1 MKKLQTLTAAC
12 ALAFAGQAF
21 ALSPSTTPDVT
32 LFISG
37 SSALQLVIGQLANGM
52 MQPGTLDVYYD
63 SASNGS
69 NSRAYFGTMK
79 TDSSIPAA
87 LQGKKVLLINRAQGG
102 SIYGVN
108 PVAQATPLSRL
119 DVTTTSCGTAA
130 SGTDATT
137 GAPLWKCSGTVSTV
151 PDGGVSDVEP
161 AMFQGVNL
169 PSGWTAAGASLAN
182 LTVGSTLAA
191 PFAVILTNNLKPY
204 VTNLSKMQ
212 AASLLAA
219 QINGTYQDWGAI
231 NASLAGNPVM
241 ICRRSPGSGTQAS
254 TNNYLLGFPCSK
266 TPLSPASYTNTYTGS
281 STPSGFTVIEN
292 DSSGKLGKCMD
303 YLQNGTPAGQAIDV
317 TNGSLVPAGS
327 PNSIILNPPTG
338 GYYGIGIMGLDYP
351 PTKAGDLY
359 FYPTLDGISITKN
372 NDGQTPDLTNPAN
385 GIYGWVSENGYQ
397 YRNTTVNG
405 IAPPAGAQLAL
416 LQLIQVRA
424 GDPAVFGSTTL
435 PVPGVMG
442 LIENGYTPTG
452 TDANAYPVWK
462 GANFSNSCQ
471 APQLYF

>member
-63 SASNGS
+63 AASNGS

-79 TDSSIPAA
+79 TDASIPAA

-119 DVTTTSCGTAA
+119 DVSASSCGTAA
-130 SGTDATT
+130 TGTDATT

-161 AMFQGVNL
+161 AMFQGINL
-169 PSGWTAAGASLAN
+169 PSGWSAAGASLSN

-191 PFAVILTNNLKPY
+191 PFAIILTNNLKPY
-204 VTNLSKMQ
+204 LPNITKLQ
-212 AASLLAA
+212 AASLLGA
-219 QINGTYQDWGAI
+219 QINGTYQDWGAVS
-231 NASLAGNPVM
+231 ASLAGQPVM

-254 TNNYLLGFPCSK
+254 TNNFLFGFPCSK
-266 TPLSPASYTNTYTGS
+266 TQLSPAAPGDSVPG
-281 STPSGFTVIEN
+281 GFTVIEN

-303 YLQNGTPAGQAIDV
+303 YVQNGTPSGQAIDV
-317 TNGSLVPAGS
+317 TNGSLVPIGT
-327 PNSIILNPPTG
+327 PNSITLPG
-338 GYYGIGIMGLDYP
+338 GQYGIGIMGLDYP

-359 FYPTLDGISITKN
+359 FYPTFDGISITKN
-372 NDGQTPDLTNPAN
+372 NDGVTPDLTNPAN
-385 GIYGWVSENGYQ
+385 GVYSWISENGYQ

-462 GANFSNSCQ
+462 GANFSNSCRS
-471 APQLYF
+471 PQLYF

>member
-52 MQPGTLDVYYD
+52 MQSGTLDVYYD
-63 SASNGS
+63 AGSNGS

-79 TDSSIPAA
+79 TDSSIPTA

-108 PVAQATPLSRL
+108 PVAQATVLSRL
-119 DVTTTSCGTAA
+119 DVTTASCGTAA
-130 SGTDATT
+130 TGTDATT
-137 GAPLWKCSGTVSTV
+137 NAPLWKCSGTVSTV

-161 AMFQGVNL
+161 AMFQGINL
-169 PSGWTAAGASLAN
+169 PSGWSAAGASLSN

-191 PFAVILTNNLKPY
+191 PFAIILTNNLKSYLPNI
-204 VTNLSKMQ
+204 TKLQ
-212 AASLLAA
+212 AASLLGA
-219 QINGTYQDWGAI
+219 QLNGTYQDWGAVS
-231 NASLAGNPVM
+231 ASLAGQPVM

-254 TNNYLLGFPCSK
+254 TNNFLFGFPCSK
-266 TPLSPASYTNTYTGS
+266 TQLNPA
-281 STPSGFTVIEN
+281 TPADSVPGGFTVIES

-303 YLQNGTPAGQAIDV
+303 YVQNGTPAGQAIDLN
-317 TNGSLVPAGS
+317 NGSLVPIGS
-327 PNSIILNPPTG
+327 PNSITLPG
-338 GYYGIGIMGLDYP
+338 GQYGIGIIGLDYP

-359 FYPTLDGISITKN
+359 FYPTFDGTSITKN
-372 NDGQTPDLTNPAN
+372 NDGVTPDLTNPAS
-385 GIYGWVSENGYQ
+385 GVYGWVSENGYQ

-405 IAPPAGAQLAL
+405 IPAPAGAQLAL

-452 TDANAYPVWK
+452 TNANAYPVWK

-471 APQLYF
+471 SPQLYF

>member
-1 MKKLQTLTAAC
+1 MKKLQALSAAC

-21 ALSPSTTPDVT
+21 ALSPTTTPDVT
-32 LFISG
+32 VYISG
-37 SSALQLVIGQLANGM
+37 SSALQMVIGQLANGI
-52 MQPGTLDVYYD
+52 MQSGTLDVYYD
-63 SASNGS
+63 SASGGS
-69 NSRAYFGTMK
+69 NSRGYFGTMK
-79 TDSSIPAA
+79 TTAQDSSIPSS
-87 LQGKKVLLINRAQGG
+87 LSGKKVLIINRSQGG

-108 PVAQATPLSRL
+108 PVAQATALSRL
-119 DVTTTSCGTAA
+119 DVSAA
-130 SGTDATT
+130 GGCNSTGGTDATT
-137 GAPLWKCSGTVSTV
+137 GAPLWTCTGTVSTV

-161 AMFQGVNL
+161 ALFQGINL
-169 PSGWTAAGASLAN
+169 PSGWAAAGASLSN

-191 PFAVILTNNLKPY
+191 PFAVILTNNLKSY
-204 VTNLSKMQ
+204 VTNLSKLQ
-212 AASLLAA
+212 AASLLGA
-219 QINGTYQDWGAI
+219 QLNGTYQDWGAV

-254 TNNYLLGFPCSK
+254 TNNFLFGFPCSK
-266 TPLSPASYTNTYTGS
+266 TQLNPA
-281 STPSGFTVIEN
+281 TPADTVPGGFTVIEN

-303 YLQNGTPAGQAIDV
+303 YVQNGTPAGQAIDV
-317 TNGSLVPAGS
+317 NNGSLVPIGS
-327 PNSIILNPPTG
+327 PNSITLAG
-338 GYYGIGIMGLDYP
+338 GQYGIGIMGLDYP

-359 FYPTLDGISITKN
+359 FYPTFDGISITKN
-372 NDGQTPDLTNPAN
+372 NDGVTPDLTNPAS
-385 GIYGWVSENGYQ
+385 GVYGWVSENGYQ

-424 GDPAVFGSTTL
+424 GDPAVFGNTAL

-442 LIENGYTPTG
+442 LIENGFTPTG

>member
-12 ALAFAGQAF
+12 ALAVAGQAF
-21 ALSPSTTPDVT
+21 ALAPTTTPDVT

-52 MQPGTLDVYYD
+52 MQAGTLDVYYD

-79 TDSSIPAA
+79 TDSSIPTA
-87 LQGKKVLLINRAQGG
+87 LQGKKVLIINRAQGG

-108 PVAQATPLSRL
+108 PVAQATALSHL
-119 DVTTTSCGTAA
+119 DVSASSCGTAA
-130 SGTDATT
+130 TGTDATT
-137 GAPLWKCSGTVSTV
+137 GAPLWTCSGTVSTV

-161 AMFQGVNL
+161 AMFQGINL
-169 PSGWTAAGASLAN
+169 PSGWAAAGASLNN
-182 LTVGSTLAA
+182 LSVHSTLAA
-191 PFAVILTNNLKPY
+191 PFAIILTNNLKPY
-204 VTNLSKMQ
+204 LPNITKMQ
-212 AASLLAA
+212 AASLLGA

-231 NASLAGNPVM
+231 SASLAGNPVM

-254 TNNYLLGFPCSK
+254 TNNFLFGFPCSK
-266 TPLSPASYTNTYTGS
+266 TQLNPA
-281 STPSGFTVIEN
+281 TPGDSVPGGFTVIEN

-303 YLQNGTPAGQAIDV
+303 YVQNGTPAGQAIDV
-317 TNGSLVPAGS
+317 NNGSLVPIGS
-327 PNSIILNPPTG
+327 PNSITLPG
-338 GYYGIGIMGLDYP
+338 GQYGIGIMGLDYP

-359 FYPTLDGISITKN
+359 FYQTFDGTSITKN
-372 NDGQTPDLTNPAN
+372 NDGVTPDLTNPAN
-385 GIYGWVSENGYQ
+385 GVYGWVSENGYQ
-397 YRNTTVNG
+397 WRNTTVNG
-405 IAPPAGAQLAL
+405 VAPPAGAQLAL

-424 GDPAVFGSTTL
+424 GDPAVFGSTSL

-462 GANFSNSCQ
+462 GLTNSDSCRS
-471 APQLYF
+471 PQLYF

>member
-1 MKKLQTLTAAC
+1 MNKLQTLTAAC
-12 ALAFAGQAF
+12 TLAFAGQAF
-21 ALSPSTTPDVT
+21 ALSPANTPDVT

-63 SASNGS
+63 AASNGS
-69 NSRAYFGTMK
+69 NSRAYFGTMN
-79 TDSSIPAA
+79 TDASIPAA

-108 PVAQATPLSRL
+108 PVAQATALSRL
-119 DVTTTSCGTAA
+119 DVSTASCGTAA
-130 SGTDATT
+130 TGKDATT
-137 GAPLWKCSGTVSTV
+137 GAPLWTCSGTVSTV

-161 AMFQGVNL
+161 AMFQGINL

-191 PFAVILTNNLKPY
+191 PFAVILTNNLKLAG

-212 AASLLAA
+212 AASLLGAES
-219 QINGTYQDWGAI
+219 NPTYQDWGAI

-266 TPLSPASYTNTYTGS
+266 TPLLPASHLDSVPN
-281 STPSGFTVIEN
+281 GFTVIEN

-303 YLQNGTPAGQAIDV
+303 YLQNGTPAGKAIDV
-317 TNGSLVPAGS
+317 TNGSLVAIGS
-327 PNSIILNPPTG
+327 PNSIVLTPPSG

-359 FYPTLDGISITKN
+359 FYPTFDGTSITKN
-372 NDGQTPDLTNPAN
+372 NDGVTPDLTNPAS
-385 GIYGWVSENGYQ
+385 GVYGWVSENGYQ

-405 IAPPAGAQLAL
+405 VAPPAGAQLAL